1 MQDGD
6 YIVDRSRT
14 LLHMHLQLMRPQ
26 DQNVIRQN
34 YDALVFLT
42 FT

>member
-6 YIVDRSRT
+6 YFMDRSRT
-14 LLHMHLQLMRPQ
+14 LLHMHLQLTRPQ